1 MAERKAV
8 LLRLDPAVHDALAR
22 WAADELRSTNAQIE
36 FLLRRALVDAGRMPS
51 TAGPMRRPG
60 RAVRASQPADPMDH
74 DAAEPE

>member
-36 FLLRRALVDAGRMPS
+36 FLLRRALVDVGRMPPA
-51 TAGPMRRPG
+51 AGPMRRPG
-60 RAVRASQPADPMDH
+60 RAARPSPPAGVIAEDPVQT
-74 DAAEPE
+74 E